1 MTSESEEEGEK
12 NLKTDGNV
20 NELLLPEK
28 IPNGWEVVEVKNLTK
43 RVSSRIEPEDMDSQN
58 YVSLKHMGEA
68 QPRINEFGDASEVSS
83 QKYKFGTGDIL
94 FGKLRP
100 YFRKVALAR
109 TDGICSTDINVVR
122 PTDLIDRD
130 FLFYTLFR
138 KDFIDIADKTSTG
151 TRMPRADWKKLDEMK
166 VALPPSDE
174 QNKISNILYRLDTKI
189 ELNNK
194 IKDNLENVAQTLF
207 EAWFVKFRPYEEFRD
222 SEVGKIPK
230 HFEVVELGDLI
241 WSGRGYSYTSEFL
254 DKENEIDE
262 SYPMINLRNV
272 REGGGFRNDGY
283 KYYTEDS
290 MKDRYKIETGDLIL
304 AITDLTQEGRVIGSP
319 ALIPKLNED
328 MNIISQDVAKIEP
341 EKVSRLF
348 LYHLFRTNA
357 FQDYCKS
364 VATGTTVLHLSLK
377 SIGSFE
383 FSMPPEQKVKEFVDI
398 ARSIHKKKNEM
409 VEENDKLR
417 AIREALLPKL
427 MSGEIRIN
435 DIQLDELEVDRE
447 V

>member
-1 MTSESEEEGEK
+1 
-12 NLKTDGNV
+12 
-20 NELLLPEK
+20 
-28 IPNGWEVVEVKNLTK
+28 
-43 RVSSRIEPEDMDSQN
+43 MDSQN
-58 YVSLKHMGEA
+58 YVSLKHMGEG
-68 QPRINEFGDASEVSS
+68 QPRINQFGDASEVSS
-83 QKYKFGTGDIL
+83 QKYEFGTGDIL

-109 TDGICSTDINVVR
+109 HDGICSTDINVIK
-122 PTDLIDRD
+122 PTDKVDRD

-138 KDFIDIADKTSTG
+138 RDFIDIADKTSTG
-151 TRMPRADWKKLDEMK
+151 TRMPRADWEKLDEMK
-166 VALPPSDE
+166 VALPPLAE
-174 QNKISNILYRLDTKI
+174 QNKISKILYRLDTKI
-189 ELNNK
+189 ELNNQ
-194 IKDNLENVAQTLF
+194 INQNLEDIAQTLF
-207 EAWFVKFRPYEEFRD
+207 ESWFVKFNPYNTFKN
-222 SEVGKIPK
+222 SEVGEIPEY
-230 HFEVVELGDLI
+230 FEVVELGDLI

-290 MKDRYKIETGDLIL
+290 MKDRYKIESGDLIL

-319 ALIPKLNED
+319 ALIPKLSED

-341 EKVSRLF
+341 EEVSKVF

-383 FSMPPEQKVKEFVDI
+383 FSMPPKEKVNEFVDI

-409 VEENDKLR
+409 VEENDNLR
-417 AIREALLPKL
+417 AIRETLLPKL
-427 MSGEIRIN
+427 MSGEIRVN
-435 DIQLDELEVDRE
+435 DIELDELEVDSE